1 MEVKAVAFGRR
12 KPEPCRINAAE
23 VPFSCVE
30 GRCWPRAVLHLSL
43 SVVTKVGGAGE
54 QSHA

>member
-12 KPEPCRINAAE
+12 EPEPCRINAAE